1 MNLLIVVATKI
12 EITSNKLKQYPIL
25 ITGVG
30 KGLGRNMVE
39 SFSKSGAFVYGVTRS
54 KSDLKFF
61 KNLKNVKIF
70 CGDVRNSSIFKKILR
85 QSEID
90 KRPISGLVNNAGIR
104 QRKKFSQITK
114 RIQFVPSEKNI

>member
-1 MNLLIVVATKI
+1 MLEKVLG
-12 EITSNKLKQYPIL
+12 EIWLKVSLRMGPLY
-25 ITGVG
+25 
-30 KGLGRNMVE
+30 ME
-39 SFSKSGAFVYGVTRS
+39 SLDQNT
-54 KSDLKFF
+54 DLNFLKT
-61 KNLKNVKIF
+61 LKNVKIF

-114 RIQFVPSEKNI
+114 KN

>member
-1 MNLLIVVATKI
+1 MKI
-12 EITSNKLKQYPIL
+12 KNKNIL

-70 CGDVRNSSIFKKILR
+70 CGDVRNSSIFKK
-85 QSEID
+85 
-90 KRPISGLVNNAGIR
+90 
-104 QRKKFSQITK
+104 F
-114 RIQFVPSEKNI
+114 